1 MKSAI
6 NVTLVLIAVM
16 ASAVFVGE
24 KYTDSKIPELL
35 QETPISL
42 LYEEEVT
49 ILGQGEAVIGELVR
63 LEVQGELV
71 EWDCLPQ
78 TDDLQEYGENNQNC
92 VVSFRKG
99 GTYNV
104 ISAVYAA
111 DKVTIL
117 HHPITV
123 EGIKTPTTP
132 DRPIP
137 TPDPIPDYDDV
148 TLDED
153 LIKLVQQWCRRTL
166 ANKQHVSDLSL
177 VFQMVSLE
185 MKKGELNTTSEIFA
199 RTAELNSEIDLSGM
213 GRLMSNIQKY
223 ITTKSDSGELE
234 DIPSHLTVWISIAEG
249 LERYAGK

>member
-6 NVTLVLIAVM
+6 NVALVLIAVI

-24 KYTDSKIPELL
+24 KYIDSKTPELL

-42 LYEEEVT
+42 LYEEEVI

-104 ISAVYAA
+104 IAAVYANGEV
-111 DKVTIL
+111 KIL
-117 HHPITV
+117 HQPITV
-123 EGIKTPTTP
+123 EGVKTPTVP

-137 TPDPIPDYDDV
+137 TPIPTPDYDDV
-148 TLDED
+148 VLDQD
-153 LIKLVQQWCRRTL
+153 LIKLVEQWCRRSL
-166 ANKQHVSDLSL
+166 ANKAHVGDLSL

-185 MKKGELNTTSEIFA
+185 IKDGELTTTSEIFA
-199 RTAELNSEIDLSGM
+199 RTAELNEEIDLSGM

-223 ITTKSDSGELE
+223 ITVKSDAGELE

-249 LERYAGK
+249 LDRYANK